1 MTTADTGRLARAKIN
16 LYLHVTGKR
25 ADGYHLL
32 DSLIVFAEAGDV
44 LRVDDADD
52 LSLAIDGPF
61 AEGLAGEADNLVLR
75 AARALA
81 AEAGI
86 APRARI
92 HLTKSLP
99 IASGIGGGSADA
111 AAALIELCRLWR
123 LDIDTARLQKIALA
137 LGADVPV
144 CVDGRPAFIGGIGE
158 EIVLAGRLP
167 AAWLVLVNPKVPT
180 PTPQV
185 FKARRGDF
193 SPTARWQT
201 PPADFDSLI
210 AYLDG
215 CRNDL
220 TEAAIS
226 VAPAI
231 ADVLSVIA
239 ASEGCRL
246 ARLSGSGATCFGL
259 YPDAVTAEAARAAI
273 LRVRP
278 GWWAT
283 AARIAG

>member
-1 MTTADTGRLARAKIN
+1 MTTAGTGRLARAKIN

-32 DSLIVFAEAGDV
+32 DSLIVFAEAGDL
-44 LRVDDADD
+44 LRVEPADD
-52 LSLAIDGPF
+52 LALTIDGPF
-61 AEGLAGEADNLVLR
+61 AEGLASEADNLVLR

-86 APRARI
+86 APRANI

-111 AAALIELCRLWR
+111 AAALLELCRLWR
-123 LDIDTARLQKIALA
+123 LDIPAGRLQEMALA

-158 EIVLAGRLP
+158 EIVPAGRLP
-167 AAWLVLVNPKVPT
+167 VGWLVLVNPKVPT

-193 SPTARWQT
+193 SPAVRWQT
-201 PPADFDSLI
+201 PPADFEALI
-210 AYLDG
+210 AYLAA

-220 TEAAIS
+220 TEPAIT
-226 VAPAI
+226 VAPAV
-231 ADVLSVIA
+231 ADVLAVIA
-239 ASEGCRL
+239 ATEGCRL

-259 YPDAVTAEAARAAI
+259 YGTEAAAAAAQAEI
-273 LRVRP
+273 LRQRP
-278 GWWAT
+278 EWWAV

>member
-1 MTTADTGRLARAKIN
+1 MSAESGRLARAKVN
-16 LYLHVTGKR
+16 LYLHVVGKR

-32 DSLIVFAEAGDV
+32 DSLIVFAETGDLLSV
-44 LRVDDADD
+44 EAADQLRVT
-52 LSLAIDGPF
+52 IDGPF
-61 AEGLAGEADNLVLR
+61 ADGLAAEADNLVLR

-86 APRARI
+86 AANAHI

-111 AAALIELCRLWR
+111 AAALASLRQLWR
-123 LDIDTARLQKIALA
+123 VDIDAARLQRIALS

-158 EIVLAGRLP
+158 EIAPAGRLP
-167 AAWLVLVNPKVPT
+167 AAWLLLVNPKVPT

-193 SPTARWQT
+193 SRPARWST
-201 PPADFDSLI
+201 PPASVADLA
-210 AYLDG
+210 AYLKN

-220 TEAAIS
+220 TDAAIS
-226 VAPAI
+226 VAPPI
-231 ADVLSVIA
+231 ADVLA
-239 ASEGCRL
+239 AIGATGDCLL

-259 YPDAVTAEAARAAI
+259 YPDGATAEAARQAI
-273 LRVRP
+273 ARQQP
-278 GWWAT
+278 GWWLA